1 MGRRIQWVEGYNWQ
15 KDTMGKRIHEWEDTR
30 GRRIH
35 RGEGIHG
42 GGELQWVEIQE
53 IGAKRF
59 IAFIF

>member
-1 MGRRIQWVEGYNWQ
+1 MGEKDTRGRR
-15 KDTMGKRIHEWEDTR
+15 DTQ

-53 IGAKRF
+53 IGAKHC